1 MKCSEINIRDP
12 FIVPKDGVYYMYG
25 TRAARFGHQTGGFDV
40 YTSTDLETWSDPIP
54 CFDSE
59 KYGLNRAV
67 NWAPEVHEYR
77 GSYYMFATFTQESG
91 LKGTCVLKSDSLT
104 GPFVPHGDVLLTPA
118 EWESLDGT
126 LYVSPDGVPYLV
138 FCHEHMQIIDGT
150 VVAVQLSD
158 DLTHTVG
165 EMTVLFRASETGCCD
180 AYPMNDGD
188 HYVTDGPYMYRSQ
201 TGEQFMI
208 WSSFIKGAYVE
219 LVVRFADGRLS
230 TEFVHMP
237 PLYTKDGGHG
247 MLFGTFDGRLYFTF
261 HSPNASLSEHPC
273 FVEVEDLGDRLAVK
287 ES

>member
-1 MKCSEINIRDP
+1 MKCSDINIRDP
-12 FIVPKDGVYYMYG
+12 FIVLKDGIYYMYG
-25 TRAARFGHQTGGFDV
+25 TRAVRFGNQTGGFDV
-40 YTSTDLETWSDPIP
+40 YTSSDLETWSDPIP

-67 NWAPEVHEYR
+67 NWAPEVHAYR

-104 GPFVPHGDVLLTPA
+104 GPFVPHGDILLTPA
-118 EWESLDGT
+118 EWECLDGT

-150 VVAVQLSD
+150 ICCMELSD
-158 DLTHTVG
+158 DLTHPVG
-165 EMTVLFRASETGCCD
+165 EPTLLFKASDCPYAD
-180 AYPMNDGD
+180 AYPMNGTD
-188 HYVTDGPYMYRSQ
+188 HYVTDGPFMYRSK

-219 LVVRFADGRLS
+219 LIARFAGGKLC
-230 TEFVHMP
+230 TEFEHMP

-247 MLFGTFDGRLYFTF
+247 MVFHTTDGRLFFTF
-261 HSPNASLSEHPC
+261 HSPNASGHEHPC
-273 FVEVEDLGDRLAVK
+273 FIEIKDKGDMLQA
-287 ES
+287 E

>member
-1 MKCSEINIRDP
+1 MKCSDINIRDP
-12 FIVPKDGVYYMYG
+12 FIVQKDGLYYMYG
-25 TRAARFGHQTGGFDV
+25 TRAARFGNQTGGFDV
-40 YTSTDLETWSDPIP
+40 YTSADLETWSEPIP
-54 CFDSE
+54 CFDSD

-104 GPFVPHGDVLLTPA
+104 GPFVPHGDVLLTPV
-118 EWESLDGT
+118 EWECLDGT

-150 VVAVQLSD
+150 VCYMELSE
-158 DLTHTVG
+158 DLSHPTSEPTL
-165 EMTVLFRASETGCCD
+165 LFKASDCSYAD
-180 AYPMNDGD
+180 AYPMGGED
-188 HYVTDGPYMYRSQ
+188 HYVTDGPFMYRSK

-219 LVVRFADGRLS
+219 LIVKFAGGVLCTDFEHL
-230 TEFVHMP
+230 P

-247 MLFGTFDGRLYFTF
+247 MLFHTTDGRLFFTF
-261 HSPNASLSEHPC
+261 HSPNASGHEHPY
-273 FVEVEDLGDRLAVK
+273 FLEVEDKGDMLQA
-287 ES
+287 E